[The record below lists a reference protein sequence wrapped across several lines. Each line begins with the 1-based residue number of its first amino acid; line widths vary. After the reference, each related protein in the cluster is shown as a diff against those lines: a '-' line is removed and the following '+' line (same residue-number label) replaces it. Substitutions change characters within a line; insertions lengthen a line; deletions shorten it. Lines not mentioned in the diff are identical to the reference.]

1 MSSPS
6 MSPCR
11 EPLFLARR
19 VSNEFIY
26 GQQPRDLSMNQDFL
40 DMNSVS
46 IEFTAEE
53 LEQIDDIA
61 FAHHRENRDAAI
73 RDLLDQWLKT
83 RDK

>member
-1 MSSPS
+1 
-6 MSPCR
+6 
-11 EPLFLARR
+11 
-19 VSNEFIY
+19 
-26 GQQPRDLSMNQDFL
+26 MNQDFL